1 MSGSLRD
8 QLLKQGLVNKKQV
21 KQAEKSDKRQA
32 RDNRK
37 SEKTGEQ
44 VQPNEARLK
53 AQQAREKKKQRD
65 KEINL
70 QREAERKQKELIAQ
84 VKVIIEHNAIR
95 PAGELDYN
103 FVVAGKIKKITV
115 DSMQQ
120 RALSGGRLAI
130 VESNDRY
137 VLIPTGAAE
146 KISQRVPE
154 AILSLADHNQQD
166 VDPDDPYADF
176 QIPDDLMW

>member
-8 QLLKQGLVNKKQV
+8 QLLKQGLVNKKQL

-37 SEKTGEQ
+37 SEKSGEQ
-44 VQPNEARLK
+44 VSPNEARLK
-53 AQQAREKKKQRD
+53 AQQAREQKKQRD

-70 QREAERKQKELIAQ
+70 QREQNRKQKEFHAQ

-95 PAGELDYN
+95 PAGDLDYN

-115 DSMQQ
+115 DAMQQ

-130 VESNDRY
+130 VEANDRY
-137 VLIPTGAAE
+137 TLIPSGAAE
-146 KISQRVPE
+146 KIAQRVPE
-154 AILSLADHNQQD
+154 AILSLAESTQQE
-166 VDPDDPYADF
+166 VDSDDPYADF